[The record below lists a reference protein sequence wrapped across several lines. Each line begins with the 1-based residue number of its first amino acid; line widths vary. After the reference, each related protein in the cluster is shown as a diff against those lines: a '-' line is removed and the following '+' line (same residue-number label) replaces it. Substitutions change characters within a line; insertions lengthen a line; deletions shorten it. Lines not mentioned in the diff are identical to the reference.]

1 MTGFAKGSLV
11 RVKSHFPPCPPAHC
25 RTPFYIRGCVGK
37 IERICGAFENPEEL
51 AFGRIGGDKKVLYR
65 VRFSQSD
72 IWGDYEG
79 SKNDQIDIELYDFWL
94 ENLEGERKK

>member
-1 MTGFAKGSLV
+1 MYK
-11 RVKSHFPPCPPAHC
+11 RQ
-25 RTPFYIRGCVGK
+25 
-37 IERICGAFENPEEL
+37 EL

-94 ENLEGERKK
+94 ENLEEERNK